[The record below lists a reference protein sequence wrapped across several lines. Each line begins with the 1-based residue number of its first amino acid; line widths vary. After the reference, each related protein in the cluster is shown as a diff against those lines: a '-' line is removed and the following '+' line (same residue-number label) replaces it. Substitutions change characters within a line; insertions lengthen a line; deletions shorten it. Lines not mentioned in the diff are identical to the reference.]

1 MPRSAGAYR
10 MGDEMKTMIRISAP
24 RRALL
29 AAVLMGATLAQTGCF
44 PLAATGIAVG
54 AFMAADRRTVGAQA
68 EDQGI
73 EIKASQQLSN
83 LTGGAGVSVT
93 SFNRKVLLT
102 GQVADL
108 RTKTEAAA
116 IVGKID
122 NVRSVHNELAIGD
135 RVSFGTNTSDSSLTT
150 QVKAYLVEAK
160 DVQANTIKVV
170 TEVGVVYLM
179 GIVTR
184 AEGERAAQ
192 VAGRVSGVRRVVTV
206 FEYVTPDEL
215 GKIERQ
221 AAESQKQ

>member
-1 MPRSAGAYR
+1 MR
-10 MGDEMKTMIRISAP
+10 TMIRISAP

-73 EIKASQQLSN
+73 EVKASQQLSN
-83 LTGGAGVSVT
+83 LAGGAGVSVT

-102 GQVADL
+102 GQVADQ

-122 NVRSVHNELAIGD
+122 NVRSVHNELAIGE
-135 RVSFGTNTSDSSLTT
+135 RVSFGTNTSDSSVTT
-150 QVKAYLVEAK
+150 QVKGYLVEAK

-192 VAGRVSGVRRVVTV
+192 VASRVSGVRRVVTV

-215 GKIERQ
+215 ARIERQ
-221 AAESQKQ
+221 VAESQKQ

>member
-1 MPRSAGAYR
+1 

-54 AFMAADRRTVGAQA
+54 AFMAADRRTVGAQT

-73 EIKASQQLSN
+73 EVKASQQLSN
-83 LTGGAGVSVT
+83 LTGGGGVSVT

-102 GQVADL
+102 GQVADQ

-192 VAGRVSGVRRVVTV
+192 VASRVSGVRRVVTV